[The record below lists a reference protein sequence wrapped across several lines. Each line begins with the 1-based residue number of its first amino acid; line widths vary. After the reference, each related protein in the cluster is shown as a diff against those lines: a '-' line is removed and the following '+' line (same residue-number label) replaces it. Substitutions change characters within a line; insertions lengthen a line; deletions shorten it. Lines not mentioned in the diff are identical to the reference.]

1 MSMYNSSGFYDD
13 LVIPNSQKCC
23 ECQSNES
30 CSCQSFQNFP
40 NFSNFQGSTSQMPSC
55 MCGCN
60 MPVRCPSS
68 GNQCCN
74 FAQCQPSCVQA
85 FAYIYNNTAQ
95 TVAVES
101 DVSFNTEGINCGGIT
116 HLNGSS
122 QITVNNTGVYLVWFY
137 VLGSATNQFS
147 IFVNGSSVPGSV
159 YSSAEA
165 NTANIGFALVQL
177 RCGDI
182 LSIRNHTSD
191 EAVEL
196 AVNAGGSQQN
206 VNASVAIYKI
216 C

>member
-13 LVIPNSQKCC
+13 LVIPNGQNCC
-23 ECQSNES
+23 ECKSNDG
-30 CSCQSFQNFP
+30 CSCQ
-40 NFSNFQGSTSQMPSC
+40 NFSNFPNCTGSTSSSC

-60 MPVRCPSS
+60 MPVRYPSPV
-68 GNQCCN
+68 NQCCN

-101 DVSFNTEGINCGGIT
+101 DVSFNTEGISCGGIT

-137 VLGSATNQFS
+137 VLGSTANQFS
-147 IFVNGSSVPGSV
+147 VFVNGSSVPGAI
-159 YSSAEA
+159 YSAGTAS
-165 NTANIGFALVQL
+165 TANIGFALVQL

-182 LSIRNHTSD
+182 LSIRNHTSA
-191 EAVEL
+191 EPVEL
-196 AVNAGGSQQN
+196 VVNAGGSQQN